1 MSKDQ
6 DSKLSGFFG
15 GVRDEM
21 KKVTW
26 PNRDTLTESIV
37 VTLATCA
44 IFTVFVFGVDN
55 VVAFVLKQIM

>member
-6 DSKLSGFFG
+6 DSKLAGFFG

-26 PNRDTLTESIV
+26 PSRETLMESIL

-44 IFTVFVFGVDN
+44 IFTVFVFGVDFI
-55 VVAFVLKQIM
+55 VAGALKLVL